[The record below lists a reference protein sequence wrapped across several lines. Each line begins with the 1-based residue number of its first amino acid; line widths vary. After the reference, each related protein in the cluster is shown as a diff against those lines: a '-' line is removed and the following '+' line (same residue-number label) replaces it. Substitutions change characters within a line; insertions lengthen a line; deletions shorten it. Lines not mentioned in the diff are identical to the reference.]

1 MRNRK
6 LSYRLSILTIFG
18 YIFIAVFAPLI
29 ANEKPLYFST
39 NNKIFLPAL
48 NNNTYIELTDSAG
61 NINKVRA
68 NSIDWKKY
76 STGILHAPVS
86 WSPVHSDLNNIL
98 SSPFENQYYLLN
110 WKQEALPTFNR
121 HFLGTGNTGNDVL
134 SALIHGCRNSLTIG
148 IFSMLIA
155 ILPGVFL
162 GALAGFFGDNKLL
175 ASRGSIILILLML
188 IPSWFYAFYL
198 RKEIIAESF
207 MQASIFGIMQL
218 FISTFFFT
226 ILLFWPVLFSFNFSR
241 YLKKRVSIPVDA
253 IISRLIEIFMSLPR
267 LILILTLAA
276 ITRPSLFNIILIIGF
291 TSWTDFARITRGQ
304 FLLMKNLNFV
314 DAATAMGNKKRRV
327 IFFHMLPNVLPQ
339 IILTGIF
346 GVASAILIE
355 TGLSFLGVGLP
366 ADSASWG
373 SLIFQARQ
381 NYQAWWLVVFP
392 GLAISLLLLSLFSI
406 AQNFKSKLLIKSR
419 FLTNFNP

>member
-61 NINKVRA
+61 NISKVRI

-110 WKQEALPTFNR
+110 GKQEALPTFNR

-207 MQASIFGIMQL
+207 RQASVLGIMQL

-226 ILLFWPVLFSFNFSR
+226 ILIFWPILLSFNFSS

-291 TSWTDFARITRGQ
+291 TSWTEFARITRGQ

-327 IFFHMLPNVLPQ
+327 IFFHMLPNALPQ

-346 GVASAILIE
+346 GIASAILIE